1 MNLDL
6 CMPWV
11 CRRLAFHEGVRY
23 KPYYCTAGKLTIGVG
38 RNLEDN
44 PLTPEERKA
53 CGDIYQG
60 ITKNAAYMLLR
71 NDVTRCEEELRKNIP
86 FYQSLDVE
94 RQYAV
99 IDMCFNLGINKLLR
113 FRKMLKAL
121 EEKKYNLAGAECLDS
136 TYAKQV
142 PIRARRIAH
151 LIRTKEWVRYI

>member
-11 CRRLAFHEGVRY
+11 CRRLAFHEGVKLR
-23 KPYYCTAGKLTIGVG
+23 PYRDSVGKLTIGVG
-38 RNLEDN
+38 RNLDDN

-86 FYQSLDVE
+86 FYLKLDVE
-94 RQYAV
+94 RQYALLD
-99 IDMCFNLGINKLLR
+99 ICFQQGLQGLLKYK
-113 FRKMLKAL
+113 KMLKHL
-121 EEKKYNLAGAECLDS
+121 ENKEYHGAAFECLNS
-136 TYAKQV
+136 NYHKQT
-142 PIRARRIAH
+142 PSRCERIAK
-151 LIRTKEWVRYI
+151 LIKIGEWER

>member
-11 CRRLAFHEGVRY
+11 CRRLAFHEGVVLKVY
-23 KPYYCTAGKLTIGVG
+23 KDSLGFKTIGVG
-38 RNLEDN
+38 RCLDKN
-44 PLTPEERKA
+44 PLTPEEKKA

-94 RQYAV
+94 RQYAL

-113 FRKMLKAL
+113 FRNMLKAL

-151 LIRTKEWVRYI
+151 LIRTKEWVRDI

>member
-11 CRRLAFHEGVRY
+11 CRRLAFHEGVRL
-23 KPYYCTAGKLTIGVG
+23 KPYRCSAGKLTIGVG
-38 RNLEDN
+38 RNLDDN

-86 FYQSLDVE
+86 FYLKLDVE
-94 RQYAV
+94 RQYAL
-99 IDMCFNLGINKLLR
+99 IDMCVNLGINKLLR
-113 FRKMLKAL
+113 FRNMLKAL
-121 EEKKYNLAGAECLDS
+121 EEKNYNLAGYECLNS
-136 TYAKQV
+136 NYHKQV
-142 PIRARRIAH
+142 PNRAKRIAY
-151 LIRTKEWVRYI
+151 LIRTGEWKRD

>member
-71 NDVTRCEEELRKNIP
+71 NDVARCEEFLRKNIP

-94 RQYAV
+94 RQYALL
-99 IDMCFNLGINKLLR
+99 DMAFQMEKKLLR
-113 FRKMLKAL
+113 FKKMLKAL
-121 EEKKYNLAGAECLDS
+121 EEKKYSLASAECLDS
-136 TYAKQV
+136 NYHKQT
-142 PIRARRIAH
+142 PKRCERIAY
-151 LIRTKEWVRYI
+151 LIRTGEWKRD